1 MSFVD
6 VISGETRIQTIL
18 NKQFECIRTIKK
30 SQDKSNINLIIKK
43 ALKNNNYTIY
53 MISLILNNEEET
65 MENKNRAV
73 CLYLEWLDIMR
84 TYISNENKEI
94 NKLMWRRIFD
104 DFKNILDC
112 KETEFSEKLEY
123 ELFKTASLLKKQ
135 EIKILEPVIRDT
147 FGIEKY
153 KIYNDKIKRL
163 LKGGKKKQYT
173 LPTQII
179 EKRMENF
186 GWFGGRDTSVF
197 FDVFLEF
204 FVIRDSQVLPN
215 LQKKIIETDKAELLE
230 KAIEKNIIKANTR
243 EELLEYALKKECSKM
258 IMELILL

>member
-6 VISGETRIQTIL
+6 AFSSETRVQTIL
-18 NKQFECIRTIKK
+18 NKQFECIETIKK
-30 SQDKSNINLIIKK
+30 SRDKPNINLIIKN
-43 ALKNNNYTIY
+43 ALKNNNYTAY
-53 MISLILNNEEET
+53 MTTLILNNEVET

-73 CLYLEWLDIMR
+73 CLYLEWLDIIR
-84 TYISNENKEI
+84 KYISNENKEI
-94 NKLMWRRIFD
+94 NKFIWRRVFD

-112 KETEFSEKLEY
+112 KENEFAEKLEY
-123 ELFKTASLLKKQ
+123 EIFKTASMLKKQ
-135 EIKILEPVIRDT
+135 EVKILEPVIRDT

-163 LKGGKKKQYT
+163 LKGGKKRQYT

-186 GWFGGRDTSVF
+186 GWFGGRDTSEF
-197 FDVFLEF
+197 FDVFLEY

-215 LQKKIIETDKAELLE
+215 LQKKIIETDKTEILE
-230 KAIEKNIIKANTR
+230 KAIERNIIKADER

-258 IMELILL
+258 IKELILL